1 MPTIQTPNL
10 IIGAGPAGLAVAGR
24 LRKMNVP
31 FEIIEQTD
39 QIASSWHNHYDRLH
53 LHTVKQLSAL
63 PYLPFPENYPVYV
76 SRLKLVEYYKQYA
89 RQFQIEPHFKISLQS
104 ARRKE
109 KNHWSI
115 HTDTDIVFEAKNVVF
130 ATGINRVPNFPTW
143 QGQENYGGKIIHSRY
158 YKNAQ
163 AFADQKVLVIGM
175 GNTGAEVALDL
186 TENDAQA
193 FISVRG
199 PVNFVP
205 RDVNG
210 RPVQL
215 TAKTLAKLPFGIG
228 DWLGMQI
235 RKRIIGDLSKYGV
248 PMSKMNPTE
257 QLLKTG
263 KTPVIDI
270 GTVAHIKSE
279 KIKVLPDIAHF
290 TPSGVCFKNGE
301 IHDFDSVIACT
312 GYRSQMEDFLED
324 TEGLL
329 DQYAVPKQVI
339 GEGKFS
345 GLYFVG
351 FDNYKLGGILGTI
364 ATDSATIS
372 HDLKTKMT
380 KMD

>member
-1 MPTIQTPNL
+1 MSIIQTPNL

-24 LRKMNVP
+24 LQKMGVP
-31 FEIIEQTD
+31 FEIIEQTNK
-39 QIASSWHNHYDRLH
+39 IAWSWHNHYDRLH

-63 PYLPFPENYPVYV
+63 PHLPFPESYPVYV
-76 SRLKLVEYYKQYA
+76 PRLKLVTYYEQYA
-89 RQFQIEPHFKISLQS
+89 QHFNIQPHFHTSLQS
-104 ARRKE
+104 ARRKT
-109 KNHWSI
+109 NGHWSLKA
-115 HTDTDIVFEAKNVVF
+115 DTNTVFEAENVVF

-143 QGQENYGGKIIHSRY
+143 KGQEDYKGKVIHSRY
-158 YKNAQ
+158 YKSPQ
-163 AFADQKVLVIGM
+163 PFAGQKILVVGM

-186 TENDAQA
+186 VENDAEA

-215 TAKTLAKLPFGIG
+215 TAKTLAKLPFGMG

-248 PMSKMNPTE
+248 PMSAMNPTE

-270 GTVAHIKSE
+270 GTVAHIKSG
-279 KIKVLPDIAHF
+279 KIKILPEIAHF
-290 TPSGVCFKNGE
+290 TSNGVSFKNGAS
-301 IHDFDSVIACT
+301 HDFDSVIACT

-324 TEGLL
+324 TEELL
-329 DQYAVPKQVI
+329 DQYTVPKQVI
-339 GEGKFS
+339 GGGKFS

-364 ATDSATIS
+364 ITDSETIAN
-372 HDLKTKMT
+372 DLKAKMG
-380 KMD
+380 